1 MFETYYTALHILIAP
16 AGLLLAIAPGWIW
29 TRRIVHAAFYP
40 LILAAIY
47 LAFLSA
53 GIFFGQSGPEAGM
66 SSLAGVLALFSHP
79 VGVLTGWTH
88 YLVFDLFVGAW
99 IARDALRVGLNKWI
113 VLPALFFT
121 LMFGPVGLA
130 IYLLIRKFSG
140 KGGWSLVEVRRPT
153 IDENPRGA

>member
-1 MFETYYTALHILIAP
+1 M
-16 AGLLLAIAPGWIW
+16 
-29 TRRIVHAAFYP
+29 AAVFVE
-40 LILAAIY
+40 IN
-47 LAFLSA
+47 
-53 GIFFGQSGPEAGM
+53 PEAGM
-66 SSLAGVLALFSHP
+66 SSLAAVMALFSHP

-99 IARDALRVGLNKWI
+99 IARDALRAGVNKWV

-121 LMFGPVGLA
+121 LVFGPVGLA
-130 IYLLIRKFSG
+130 IYLVIRRFSG

>member
-1 MFETYYTALHILIAP
+1 MYENIYFALHVIITP
-16 AGLLLAIAPGWIW
+16 AWALLAFAPGWVW

-53 GIFFGQSGPEAGM
+53 GIFFGQSDPGAGM
-66 SSLAGVLALFSHP
+66 SSLSAVMVLFSHP

-88 YLVFDLFVGAW
+88 YLVFDLFIGAW

-113 VLPALFFT
+113 VLPALVFT
-121 LMFGPVGLA
+121 LVLGPIGLA
-130 IYLLIRKFSG
+130 LYVLIRKLTG
-140 KGGWSLVEVRRPT
+140 KGGWSLVE
-153 IDENPRGA
+153 G

>member
-1 MFETYYTALHILIAP
+1 MYENIYFALHVIITP
-16 AGLLLAIAPGWIW
+16 AWALLAFAPGWVW

-53 GIFFGQSGPEAGM
+53 GIFFGQSDPGAGM
-66 SSLAGVLALFSHP
+66 SSLSAVMALFSHP

-88 YLVFDLFVGAW
+88 YLVFDLFIGAW

-113 VLPALFFT
+113 VLPALVFT
-121 LMFGPVGLA
+121 LVLGPIGLA
-130 IYLLIRKFSG
+130 LYVLIRKLTG
-140 KGGWSLVEVRRPT
+140 KGGWSLVE
-153 IDENPRGA
+153 G